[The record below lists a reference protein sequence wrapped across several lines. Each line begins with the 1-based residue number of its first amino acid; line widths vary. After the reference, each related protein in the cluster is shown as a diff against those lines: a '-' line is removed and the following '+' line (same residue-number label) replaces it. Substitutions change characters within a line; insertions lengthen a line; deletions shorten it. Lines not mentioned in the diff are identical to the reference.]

1 MLPESIPGSTVFI
14 FMLAAAITFLMSL
27 ANRLLSDPEQ
37 IKAWRKEVQEYS
49 EQLRK
54 AQKKGDKKQID
65 KLMKKQQYILQLN
78 QKISW
83 QSMKVTFLFI
93 IPLFVVWH
101 FLGAIY
107 GPKDIAY
114 FPGVGPTLPIPLFGV
129 SLYWWYLLCSFLF
142 NAVFSHLLGLLSV
155 E

>member
-27 ANRLLSDPEQ
+27 ANRLLSDPEK

-49 EQLRK
+49 EQLRR
-54 AQKKGDKKQID
+54 AQKRGDKKQID

-93 IPLFVVWH
+93 IPLFVVWQ

-107 GPKDIAY
+107 GPKEIAY